1 VAALALQ
8 QDEAVAVAE
17 ELGRR
22 VAALEREAL
31 DLAAE
36 AASCCQALEREREA
50 RNSAEKAL
58 AASQELS
65 QALAQ
70 KATDRQ
76 ETTNQRTSRPQGC
89 RNDAPSPHG
98 SASLQTNLSSSTQ
111 DHGGDRFQLLNGIFA
126 LIEEYVEEDEH
137 RRRVFLRPQSS
148 AEQAAATDLDVTD
161 FDVSRLGL
169 GSERSRTSS
178 PPNVKQNT
186 QHLDGVPMRDFLRAS
201 HGVDNSLVTEQGPSS
216 SSFSHD
222 SCSGGPIGVLS
233 PVVVSPTS
241 NTSNNNTISTAAD
254 DDAAP
259 PSPEPR
265 ATASLSSVA
274 VLPIECNGI
283 ATPKAV
289 PHSLFAMSDEEEARA
304 LRAATPSPA
313 GSHVQDEPS
322 LVELHEAADAMFVEM
337 DLEGKGYVSTEVF
350 RCALPDLS
358 EEEFAST
365 LAHVDADNSGT
376 ISREEFRV
384 WMVEQA
390 AAEDS
395 EDNDEDD

>member
-1 VAALALQ
+1 
-8 QDEAVAVAE
+8 
-17 ELGRR
+17 
-22 VAALEREAL
+22 
-31 DLAAE
+31 
-36 AASCCQALEREREA
+36 
-50 RNSAEKAL
+50 
-58 AASQELS
+58 
-65 QALAQ
+65 
-70 KATDRQ
+70 
-76 ETTNQRTSRPQGC
+76 
-89 RNDAPSPHG
+89 
-98 SASLQTNLSSSTQ
+98 LSSSTQ

-201 HGVDNSLVTEQGPSS
+201 RGVDNSLVTEQKPSS

-233 PVVVSPTS
+233 PVVVSPASNTS
-241 NTSNNNTISTAAD
+241 NNNTTSTAADDDVAPPSPEPRATASASSVAVSPIECNSIANTSNNNTISTAAD
-254 DDAAP
+254 DDAAL

-274 VLPIECNGI
+274 VSPIECNSI